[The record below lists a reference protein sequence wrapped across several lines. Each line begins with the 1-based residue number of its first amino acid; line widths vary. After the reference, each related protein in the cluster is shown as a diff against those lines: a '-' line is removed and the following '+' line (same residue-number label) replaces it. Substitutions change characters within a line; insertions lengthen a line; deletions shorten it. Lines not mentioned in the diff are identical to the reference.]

1 MGFDIGIIGLPNVGK
16 STIFNALSNA
26 HADVANYPFTTIE
39 SNKGIVA
46 VPDSRLEKLAELVK
60 PEKVTPTTLTFID
73 IAGLVAGAS
82 KGEGLGNQFLGHIR
96 EVDAVAHVVRCF
108 TDPNVAHSYAD
119 LDPRRDAE
127 VVTTELLLAD
137 LATVERQTVKVERRA
152 KTGEKEAKEEYAL
165 LEKAKEALQAG
176 TVLRKVAWSEKE
188 ASRLRGYFLLTTK
201 PLLYIANI
209 DEDSLGAPPK
219 EVEELETLAEEE
231 SSPVIVLCGKLEAE
245 ILDLEPEEREEFLAA
260 AGVAETG
267 IAKLIGVGYGMLELI
282 TFYTPV
288 GPELKAWTL
297 KRGQKA
303 LAAAE
308 KIHTDIARGFIRAEI
323 VPFEE
328 FCQLGSFAKAKEAG
342 KLRLEGR
349 DYLIQDGDVV
359 YFRFST

>member
-26 HADVANYPFTTIE
+26 QAEVANYPFTTIE
-39 SNKGIVA
+39 SNKGIVP
-46 VPDSRLEKLAELVK
+46 VPDPRLARLAELVQ

-73 IAGLVAGAS
+73 IAGLVEGAS
-82 KGEGLGNQFLGHIR
+82 RGEGLGNQFLGHIR

-127 VVTTELLLAD
+127 VVTAELLLAD
-137 LATVERQTVKVERRA
+137 LATVERQAAKVERRA
-152 KTGEKEAKEEYAL
+152 KTGEKEAREEYIV
-165 LEKAKEALQAG
+165 LEKAKEALQTG
-176 TVLRKVAWSEKE
+176 TVLRKVDWSDKE
-188 ASRLRGYFLLTTK
+188 ASLLRDYFMLTTK

-209 DEDSLGAPPK
+209 DEESLEAPPK
-219 EVEELETLAEEE
+219 EVKDLEAVAQEE
-231 SSPVIVLCGKLEAE
+231 SSLVIVLCGKLEAE
-245 ILDLEPEEREEFLAA
+245 LMDLEPEEQEEFLAA
-260 AGVAETG
+260 AGVKERG
-267 IAKLIGVGYGMLELI
+267 ISKLISVGYGMLDLI

-297 KRGQKA
+297 KRGQRA
-303 LAAAE
+303 VEAAG
-308 KIHTDIARGFIRAEI
+308 KIHTDIARGFVRAEI

-342 KLRLEGR
+342 KLRQEGKE
-349 DYLIQDGDVV
+349 YGIEDGEVV
-359 YFRFST
+359 YFRFNV